1 MTNLFS
7 AAFRVERP
15 IWIACLFVLAL
26 TVAIGIMYPATVS
39 VNYYMQQ
46 VQIAAFVG
54 ILASGAMVVL
64 LLGEI
69 DLSMPWTATAT
80 GMLACGVFSSG
91 AAWANDGTAISAAL
105 LLGLTIGGLNAFGVA
120 ILRAPSMVWTL
131 GVNAILLGLTVVYAG
146 GYSPQTKASPLMR
159 HLAVGRVFDIVPVA
173 ALVWM
178 FVGGILV
185 LVLRLTPLGAWIY
198 AMGRSPR
205 VAYLAGIHTRVVV
218 FFAFLWAGLCSAVGG
233 VLLSGYSG
241 QAFQAMGDPMLLPS
255 IAAVVV
261 GGTKVTG
268 GEGRYLGTVVGV
280 LALTL
285 LSNVLSL
292 MQAPEAL
299 RLIIYGG
306 TIILMLLVS
315 NRRAQAHQ

>member
-1 MTNLFS
+1 MTNVFS
-7 AAFRVERP
+7 PALRVERP
-15 IWIACLFVLAL
+15 IWIACLFLLAL
-26 TVAIGIMYPATVS
+26 SVTIGIMYPATVS
-39 VNYYMQQ
+39 LNYYMQQ
-46 VQIAAFVG
+46 LQIAAFVG
-54 ILASGAMVVL
+54 VLASGAMVVL
-64 LLGEI
+64 LIGEI

-80 GMLACGVFSSG
+80 GMLACGVFSSSEL
-91 AAWANDGTAISAAL
+91 WANDGTAIVAAIL
-105 LLGLTIGGLNAFGVA
+105 FGLVIGGVNAFGVA
-120 ILRAPSMVWTL
+120 VLRAPSMVWTL

-146 GYSPQTKASPLMR
+146 GYSPQTNASPLMR
-159 HLAVGRVFDIVPVA
+159 HVAVGRVFDIIPVA
-173 ALVWM
+173 ALVWLC
-178 FVGGILV
+178 VGGILV

-205 VAYLAGIHTRVVV
+205 IAYLAGIPSRAVV
-218 FFAFLWAGLCSAVGG
+218 FFAFLWAGLCSALGG

-241 QAFQAMGDPMLLPS
+241 QAFQAMGDPMLLPT

-299 RLIIYGG
+299 RLIIYGS

-315 NRRAQAHQ
+315 NRRAQVHP

>member
-1 MTNLFS
+1 MINLFS
-7 AAFRVERP
+7 MALRVERS

-26 TVAIGIMYPATVS
+26 TIVIGITYPATIS

-46 VQIAAFVG
+46 LQIAAFVG
-54 ILASGAMVVL
+54 VLASGAMVVL

-69 DLSMPWTATAT
+69 DLSMPWTATAA
-80 GMLACGVFSSG
+80 GMLACGAFSSG

-105 LLGLTIGGLNAFGVA
+105 LLGLAIGGVNAFGVA

-146 GYSPQTKASPLMR
+146 GYSPQTNASPLMR
-159 HLAVGRVFDIVPVA
+159 RLAVGRVFDVVPVA
-173 ALVWM
+173 VLIWL
-178 FVGGILV
+178 FVGSVLV

-198 AMGRSPR
+198 AMGRSSR
-205 VAYLAGIHTRVVV
+205 VAYLAGVPTRVVV
-218 FFAFLWAGLCSAVGG
+218 LFAFLWAGLCSAVGG

-268 GEGRYLGTVVGV
+268 GEGRYLGTVMGV

-299 RLIIYGG
+299 RLIIYGS

-315 NRRAQAHQ
+315 RRRSQAHH

>member
-1 MTNLFS
+1 MINLFS
-7 AAFRVERP
+7 MALRVERS

-26 TVAIGIMYPATVS
+26 TIVIGITYPATIS

-46 VQIAAFVG
+46 LQIAAFVG
-54 ILASGAMVVL
+54 VLASGAMVVL

-69 DLSMPWTATAT
+69 DLSMPWTATAA
-80 GMLACGVFSSG
+80 GMLACGAFSSG

-105 LLGLTIGGLNAFGVA
+105 LLGLAIGGVNAFGVA

-146 GYSPQTKASPLMR
+146 GYSPQTNASPLMR
-159 HLAVGRVFDIVPVA
+159 HLAVGRVFGVVPVA
-173 ALVWM
+173 VLIWL
-178 FVGGILV
+178 FVGSVLV

-198 AMGRSPR
+198 AMGRSSR
-205 VAYLAGIHTRVVV
+205 VAYLAGVPTRVVV
-218 FFAFLWAGLCSAVGG
+218 LFAFLWAGLCSAVGG

-268 GEGRYLGTVVGV
+268 GEGRYLGTVMGV

-299 RLIIYGG
+299 RLIIYGS

-315 NRRAQAHQ
+315 RRRSSAHH